1 MATNAQ
7 STVVA
12 VFRNVSDAEAAANEL
27 LKNGFSEND
36 IFVSQEGG
44 TGRTSAT
51 TGSTTTTSSG
61 QHEGGVAGWFKSLF
75 GADDEASDR
84 PYYEQA
90 ISSGNVL
97 LSVDTTEQN
106 IDRATS
112 ILERHSPIDVQQ
124 DASSAGTTAQGSSQT
139 ATGTSRRATGT
150 GTTGAQQA
158 AGTTGVPATQG
169 EQAIPV
175 VEEQIQVGKRNVQR
189 GGVRVYSRVVEQP
202 VEENIRL
209 REERVNVDRRPV
221 SREATEADLRPGQD
235 RVIEVK
241 EYAEEPVVAK
251 QARVVEEVRVGKE
264 ATERTETVR
273 DKVRHT
279 EVRVENLG
287 AETGTAAGTDAAQTG
302 SNFDDDFRR
311 HFTTNYGTG
320 GAQYDTYAP
329 AYRYGYE
336 AANDPRYKGKDF
348 RDIES
353 DLRSDYG
360 RRYPG
365 STWEKMKDS
374 IRYGWDKVTGKTS
387 SATSN
392 R

>member
-1 MATNAQ
+1 MASTQ

-27 LKNGFSEND
+27 LRNGFSEND

-44 TGRTSAT
+44 TGRTSST
-51 TGSTTTTSSG
+51 TGSTSTTSSG
-61 QHEGGVAGWFKSLF
+61 QHEGGIAGWFKRVF

-90 ISSGNVL
+90 VTSGNVL
-97 LSVDTTEQN
+97 LSVDTTDQN

-112 ILERHSPIDVQQ
+112 ILERHSPVDVHQ
-124 DASSAGTTAQGSSQT
+124 DATT
-139 ATGTSRRATGT
+139 T
-150 GTTGAQQA
+150 GTTGRTGGVGATEAQYA
-158 AGTTGVPATQG
+158 AGTSGVPASQTQ
-169 EQAIPV
+169 QAIPV

-209 REERVNVDRRPV
+209 REERVNVERRPV

-241 EYAEEPVVAK
+241 EYGEEPVVAK

-264 ATERTETVR
+264 ATETTETVR

-287 AETGTAAGTDAAQTG
+287 AETGAAGSTGRTAATGTTQTG
-302 SNFDDDFRR
+302 ANFDDDFRR
-311 HFTTNYGTG
+311 HFQTNYGAG
-320 GAQYDTYAP
+320 GEQYDTYAP

-336 AANDPRYKGKDF
+336 AASDPRYKGKDF

-365 STWEKMKDS
+365 GTWEKMKDS
-374 IRYGWDKVTGKTS
+374 IRYGWDKVTGKAS
-387 SATSN
+387 SAGTN